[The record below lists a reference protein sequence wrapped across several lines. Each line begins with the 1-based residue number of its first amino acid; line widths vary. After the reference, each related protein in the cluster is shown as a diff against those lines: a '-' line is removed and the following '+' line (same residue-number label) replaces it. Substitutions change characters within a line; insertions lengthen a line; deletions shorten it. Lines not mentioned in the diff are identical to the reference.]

1 MKKNSEIKD
10 LNKLS
15 FEELKKEL
23 EKLEKQKKKISIK
36 EDGWIIGNNYLIRTV
51 THIDVGRLVNIN
63 DKEVL
68 IDNASWIADT
78 GRFSTVLQDG
88 LESDDRSEIE
98 PFNVGVV
105 MVGRGSIIDVCEY
118 KHDLPKV
125 QK

>member
-78 GRFSTVLQDG
+78 GRFSTVLKDG
-88 LESDDRSEIE
+88 LESDDSSEIE

-105 MVGRGSIIDVCEY
+105 MVGRSSIIDVCEY